1 MAPGS
6 FEVDHTES
14 GRKNNQDYFLAP
26 PFWGEAYIR
35 SPFFAPIFLFAQ
47 TEVRFREERDSI
59 YDTCA
64 NGVLGSVKM
73 RFWASG
79 KPEVM
84 SQIGPSGD
92 YFRLAVTRQ
101 LAMRAVR
108 MDDLAGA
115 HQSRPLCDF

>member
-1 MAPGS
+1 MRSVAPGS
-6 FEVDHTES
+6 LEVNHIES

-73 RFWASG
+73 RFWASCRQ
-79 KPEVM
+79 PL
-84 SQIGPSGD
+84 PWD
-92 YFRLAVTRQ
+92 YFRIARQNARPNPLFCSTQLTR
-101 LAMRAVR
+101 
-108 MDDLAGA
+108 GA
-115 HQSRPLCDF
+115 PPKKH